1 MLQDIMSL
9 AEEDQD
15 EAQENMLDQEQ
26 ANDIGCVDLLSG
38 EARAANGFESHR
50 HLLGH
55 QNHRAFVP
63 TLMAN
68 RIRKNP
74 NDQKSDP
81 QQRLAMDSSMKR
93 DPTMLTDSEKQL
105 IELRKQIL

>member
-1 MLQDIMSL
+1 MSL

-15 EAQENMLDQEQ
+15 EAHENMLDLEQ
-26 ANDIGCVDLLSG
+26 ANDAGCMERVSG
-38 EARAANGFESHR
+38 EAGAANGFESHR

-74 NDQKSDP
+74 NDQKLDP

-93 DPTMLTDSEKQL
+93 ENTMPTDSEKQL

>member
-1 MLQDIMSL
+1 MSL

-15 EAQENMLDQEQ
+15 EAQENMLGREQ
-26 ANDIGCVDLLSG
+26 LNDTGTIEGLGG
-38 EARAANGFESHR
+38 EAGAANGFESHR

-93 DPTMLTDSEKQL
+93 ENTMPTDSEKQL